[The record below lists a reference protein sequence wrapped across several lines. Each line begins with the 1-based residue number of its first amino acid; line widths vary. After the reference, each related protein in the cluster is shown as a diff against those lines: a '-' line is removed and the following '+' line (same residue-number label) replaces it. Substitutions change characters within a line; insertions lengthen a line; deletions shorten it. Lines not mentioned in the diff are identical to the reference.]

1 MPADGSAW
9 LVPSPTAIQPL
20 IVGDNARAMRV
31 MAQLDARGLRVGAI
45 RPPTVPAGTARLRI
59 ALSASHS
66 EADVARLVDAVGE
79 ALAQALACRTG
90 GRMTRRHW
98 FVTGTDTGVGKT
110 LVSSAMLHALAGSG
124 LRAVGMKPVAAGL
137 EDVDGEWRNDDV
149 ERLNA
154 AGNVDAP
161 LALRCPYLLRAP
173 MSPHLAAKEEGV
185 RIALQ
190 PMLSAFSELAAR
202 ADAVVVE
209 GVGGF
214 CVPFGDD
221 LDSADLAVALGLP
234 VILVVGLRLG
244 CLSHALLTAEAVRAR
259 GLVLAGWVASMVDPV
274 DARAAGQPADAAR
287 AAGRAAARRGA
298 APAACRR
305 RGRPGRA
312 PHRPAGL
319 ARDGGPRR
327 PHALPESAAL
337 A

>member
-1 MPADGSAW
+1 
-9 LVPSPTAIQPL
+9 
-20 IVGDNARAMRV
+20 
-31 MAQLDARGLRVGAI
+31 
-45 RPPTVPAGTARLRI
+45 
-59 ALSASHS
+59 
-66 EADVARLVDAVGE
+66 
-79 ALAQALACRTG
+79 
-90 GRMTRRHW
+90 MTRRQW
-98 FVTGTDTGVGKT
+98 FVTGTDTGIGKT
-110 LVSSAMLHALAGSG
+110 LVSSAMLSLLAGSG

-137 EDVDGEWRNDDV
+137 DEVHGEWRNDDV
-149 ERLNA
+149 ERLHA

-190 PMLSAFSELAAR
+190 PMLSAFAELSAR

-234 VILVVGLRLG
+234 VVLVVGLRLG

-259 GLVLAGWVASMVDPV
+259 GLVLAGWVASMVDPSMLAPQANLQTLR
-274 DARAAGQPADAAR
+274 ARLGAPLLGIVPHLEHLAHPEAAR
-287 AAGRAAARRGA
+287 AAQAARHLDLRALRATAAHAARR
-298 APAACRR
+298 
-305 RGRPGRA
+305 
-312 PHRPAGL
+312 
-319 ARDGGPRR
+319 
-327 PHALPESAAL
+327 ALPQEEAASAASAAL